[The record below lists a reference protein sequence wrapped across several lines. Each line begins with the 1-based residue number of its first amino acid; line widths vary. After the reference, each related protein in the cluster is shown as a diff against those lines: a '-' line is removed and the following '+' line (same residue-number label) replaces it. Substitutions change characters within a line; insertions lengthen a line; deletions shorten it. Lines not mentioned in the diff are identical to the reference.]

1 MHEPVLPKPSSGEN
15 LATLC
20 IPQVGRI
27 NTSFLI
33 SFSTT
38 VKAELSSTGF
48 PHSKTGKQKLWKLQ
62 GKKNSETMKKYFTFL
77 RENCSSTLCLLYCN
91 KLRDQNFNAHLLNAS
106 TLFIKAKHMLLPQII
121 IQLQLLHSRSIPS
134 PIILPLQSSLI
145 SLIIPQSSLDPCT
158 VFLFTLAQVP
168 ALVFKVLVPV
178 YFSAFMLHYIPVN
191 DPTTLHPQSLTALP
205 IPPCCPSST
214 EILSLTTLKATC
226 SLISFK
232 SFLQTLFRHYP
243 LVRVTYCKL
252 TLSKCT

>member
-1 MHEPVLPKPSSGEN
+1 MHEPVLPKPSRGEN

-106 TLFIKAKHMLLPQII
+106 TLFIKTKHMLLPQII
-121 IQLQLLHSRSIPS
+121 ILLQLLHSRSIPS
-134 PIILPLQSSLI
+134 PINHFATTILSHFSDHTTILLRPLHCFPFHSSTSSCPCLQS
-145 SLIIPQSSLDPCT
+145 PCSCI
-158 VFLFTLAQVP
+158 FLGSHV
-168 ALVFKVLVPV
+168 AL
-178 YFSAFMLHYIPVN
+178 YS
-191 DPTTLHPQSLTALP
+191 
-205 IPPCCPSST
+205 CP
-214 EILSLTTLKATC
+214 
-226 SLISFK
+226 
-232 SFLQTLFRHYP
+232 
-243 LVRVTYCKL
+243 
-252 TLSKCT
+252 